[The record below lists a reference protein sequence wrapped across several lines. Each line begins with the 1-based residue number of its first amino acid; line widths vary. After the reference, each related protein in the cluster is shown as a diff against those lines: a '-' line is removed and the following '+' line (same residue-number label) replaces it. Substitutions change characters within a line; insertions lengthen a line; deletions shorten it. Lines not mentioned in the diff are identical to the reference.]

1 MPKTTQSPSKNKK
14 CPICHTRYRV
24 QGYPAHVKKC
34 EREREERRGEKRY
47 ATALEKRLRALDTLA
62 TGPISAAIPDE
73 LLPRT
78 FTAAEPMDLDVG
90 WGTSES
96 VREPTPSPVARTT
109 GSSDN
114 LRTCKFTVEY
124 HPNSGRVSEPPSD
137 EPNNKRRRTDPP
149 PYKKEPWR
157 PFFQT
162 REDFVFSEVVG
173 TCIDGKGSLT
183 LLTYSDMM
191 GAWER
196 ASSQLTPFV
205 FDNISVPYK
214 GEDKTFEVPHRPLWD
229 WAVDL
234 ILDQQLAPHF
244 EWDAQKIFKHE
255 EETTT
260 RVYNEPWTADAFWN
274 FQSQIPKGARPL
286 CFILYADTSKLSSFG
301 TEKAYPVVARCA
313 NLPVEIRNS
322 NGVGGGRV
330 IGWLPIVPEN
340 PEDEN
345 NPLFVNFKREV
356 WHRAFY
362 RVIRSII
369 DKSKTGCWLQCA
381 DGTQQLFFPG
391 IIILS
396 ADYEEQCV
404 MSLIRGYRGKM
415 PCPICLVPNDKLAD
429 ISTTWPLRTA
439 AGMEEIVVHGR
450 TLNKNIRE
458 KLLSRYG
465 LRDINNVFWLVKNS
479 DPYRALSF
487 DRLHSNNSGLFGYHL
502 WGEFKALAQTWR
514 GAASKVDRQFNLTP
528 RWRGLNHFSAVIKV
542 SFTDGAKFEDISK
555 VVIFAAHNVVP
566 QDNKEGWQLLYCI
579 RSFSIL
585 DLLLSLEVH
594 TEKTILAGRNELKK
608 FVDLMKKYILLCSE
622 SAEDGEKVKDWN
634 FPKMHALVH
643 SFDDIEAKGASRNY
657 NTKPNEKLHGPLRK
671 LYLTRTNFKNVASQI
686 LKYEHFAFI
695 SALIRDQID
704 ELDAATR
711 LDVQMMMGDDDM
723 AGDREALG
731 STQEQDIDSSLG
743 PTVTV
748 HDGSSRQRRSKTF
761 DAGAVVLRS
770 EQPPVAFKSL
780 EGSNQAENPNTFRNF
795 RARLA
800 AWLTASLPQYEFS
813 LAPGCTRVEFQDDD
827 KITEYMSIK
836 VCYESKVDWQQ
847 YLDYLY
853 CNPDFHGHER
863 RDVVIVMTTEGFIFA
878 KLQFIFTASVAGK
891 IFPICLVCPLDAPIG
906 PPRAKDRNLRLRRLR
921 ARRSMEFF
929 FAQSIVRGAPVIQDF
944 DRHGDYFVMDV
955 VDHSGDLFIRCNEIF
970 GW

>member
-1 MPKTTQSPSKNKK
+1 M
-14 CPICHTRYRV
+14 
-24 QGYPAHVKKC
+24 
-34 EREREERRGEKRY
+34 
-47 ATALEKRLRALDTLA
+47 ALEKRLCALDTLT

-96 VREPTPSPVARTT
+96 VREPTPPPVARTT

-137 EPNNKRRRTDPP
+137 EPNNKRRHTDPP
-149 PYKKEPWR
+149 PYKKELWR
-157 PFFQT
+157 PFFQM
-162 REDFVFSEVVG
+162 REDFVFSEVLMEIGVTREQYDRLSKVVG

-196 ASSQLTPFV
+196 ASSQLMPFV
-205 FDNISVPYK
+205 FNNISVPYK

-244 EWDAQKIFKHE
+244 EWDVQKIFKHE

-274 FQSQIPKGARPL
+274 FQSQIPKGVRPL

-458 KLLSRYG
+458 KLLSRHG

-514 GAASKVDRQFNLTP
+514 GTASKVERH
-528 RWRGLNHFSAVIKV
+528 GLNHFSAVIKV
-542 SFTDGAKFEDISK
+542 AFTDGAKFEDISK

-622 SAEDGEKVKDWN
+622 SAKD
-634 FPKMHALVH
+634 V
-643 SFDDIEAKGASRNY
+643 STDIKAKGASRNY

-711 LDVQMMMGDDDM
+711 LDVQMMMGNDDM

-731 STQEQDIDSSLG
+731 STQEQDIGSSLG
-743 PTVTV
+743 PTVT
-748 HDGSSRQRRSKTF
+748 
-761 DAGAVVLRS
+761 GAVVLQS

-827 KITEYMSIK
+827 K
-836 VCYESKVDWQQ
+836 
-847 YLDYLY
+847 
-853 CNPDFHGHER
+853 
-863 RDVVIVMTTEGFIFA
+863 
-878 KLQFIFTASVAGK
+878 
-891 IFPICLVCPLDAPIG
+891 
-906 PPRAKDRNLRLRRLR
+906 
-921 ARRSMEFF
+921 
-929 FAQSIVRGAPVIQDF
+929 DF